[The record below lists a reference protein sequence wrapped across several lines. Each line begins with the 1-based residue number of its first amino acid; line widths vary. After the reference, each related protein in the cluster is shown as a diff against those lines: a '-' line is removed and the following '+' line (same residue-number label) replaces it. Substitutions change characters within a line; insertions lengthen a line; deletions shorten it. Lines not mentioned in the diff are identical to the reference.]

1 MEIECLNFLFDLQT
15 EEQKEQTQQEQ
26 NFSLRIYMLHEA
38 DAEEEIWYPVGH
50 SAWLA
55 GVM

>member
-1 MEIECLNFLFDLQT
+1 MDRDCLIFLFDLQT
-15 EEQKEQTQQEQ
+15 EEGKEQTQQEQ

-50 SAWLA
+50 ST
-55 GVM
+55 